1 MVNKKQNVETKE
13 LSDLPLFFKDKIET
27 LGHVSRLTPEYQVSL
42 YRDAT
47 RIVHFCQNPIRL
59 WKFQKLPLN
68 QQMEL
73 IPGLYRGYGARSR
86 KRVLNEAKLYMRYCM
101 TQKSTNFIRSF
112 WNRVKSRR

>member
-1 MVNKKQNVETKE
+1 MLKVKQVKKKSLNE
-13 LSDLPLFFKDKIET
+13 LPLFFQDKIET
-27 LGHVSRLTPEYQVSL
+27 LGQISRLTPEHQALLYQ
-42 YRDAT
+42 DAV

-112 WNRVKSRR
+112 WNRFRKNR

>member
-1 MVNKKQNVETKE
+1 MSQFFQTVKKDKIK
-13 LSDLPLFFKDKIET
+13 DLPVFFQDKIET
-27 LGHVSRLTPEYQVSL
+27 LGHISRLTPEYQALL
-42 YRDAT
+42 YQDAV

-86 KRVLNEAKLYMRYCM
+86 KRVLNEAKLYMRYYAR
-101 TQKSTNFIRSF
+101 QKSTGVLRSF
-112 WNRVKSRR
+112 WNNLKNR